1 MLQEVY
7 FKFVQGL
14 AEDLNSNNIK
24 LASFPEVVIRIRTA
38 LDDPETT
45 SKDVENILM
54 MEPVLASRLL
64 ILANS
69 SFHNAA
75 GIKVESLHAA
85 VSRVGFEPVRT
96 AAIAFAVEQL
106 YESENLGP
114 LKDELRGVWSS
125 GLNLAALA
133 DSIARECTT
142 LDPDSAF
149 IGGLLN
155 QIGVLYLFSKYQKF
169 PTLLEDTES
178 RQNLIEEWAASVGE
192 SIVANWGFS
201 EAIQHSVNPAD
212 KEERR
217 GRREPNLTDIIIVAK
232 RSLDPEQTDW
242 PDSDEAKRLQLTPE
256 KMTSVIEVY
265 KSRLESI
272 TSSLH

>member
-1 MLQEVY
+1 MSQEVY
-7 FKFVQGL
+7 FSFVKGL
-14 AEDLNSNNIK
+14 AEDLNSENIK
-24 LASFPEVVIRIRTA
+24 LASFPEVVIRIRAA

-45 SKDVENILM
+45 SMDIEHVLQ
-54 MEPVLASRLL
+54 MEPVLASRMLV
-64 ILANS
+64 LANS
-69 SFHNAA
+69 AFHNAA

-96 AAIAFAVEQL
+96 AAISYAVEQL
-106 YESENLGP
+106 YASKNLGP
-114 LKDELRGVWSS
+114 LKNELHKVWSS

-149 IGGLLN
+149 IAGLLN
-155 QIGVLYLFSKYQKF
+155 QIGILYLFSKYQQY

-178 RQNLIEEWAASVGE
+178 RQNLIDEWAAPVGE

-201 EAIQHSVNPAD
+201 EAIQHSVNPDD

-217 GRREPNLTDIIIVAK
+217 GRREPNLTDIVVTAK

-256 KMTSVIEVY
+256 KMTSVIEQY

-272 TSSLH
+272 TSSLR

>member
-1 MLQEVY
+1 MSQEVY
-7 FKFVQGL
+7 FSFVKGL
-14 AEDLNSNNIK
+14 AEDLNSENIK
-24 LASFPEVVIRIRTA
+24 LASFPEVVIRIRAA

-45 SKDVENILM
+45 SMDIEHVLQ
-54 MEPVLASRLL
+54 MEPVLASRMLV
-64 ILANS
+64 LANS
-69 SFHNAA
+69 AFHNAA

-96 AAIAFAVEQL
+96 AAISYAVEQL
-106 YESENLGP
+106 YASKNLGP
-114 LKDELRGVWSS
+114 LKNELHKVWSS

-149 IGGLLN
+149 IAGLLN
-155 QIGVLYLFSKYQKF
+155 QIGILYLFSKYQQY

-178 RQNLIEEWAASVGE
+178 RQNLIDEWAAPVGE

-217 GRREPNLTDIIIVAK
+217 GRREPNLTDIVVTAK

-256 KMTSVIEVY
+256 KMTSVIEQY

-272 TSSLH
+272 TSSLR